1 MLKREIDSRLR
12 EWKADKNHKALLLTG
27 ARQVG
32 KTYSVRK
39 FAEQEYENFVE
50 INFIENESA
59 QDIFSDVS
67 NVDMIITNLTA
78 RISVNTHSMIKPKL
92 KKFLT
97 GFHRN

>member
-27 ARQVG
+27 ARQIG

-67 NVDMIITNLTA
+67 NREAASFFDERGGSYIWQ
-78 RISVNTHSMIKPKL
+78 R
-92 KKFLT
+92 
-97 GFHRN
+97 